1 MMSSSS
7 EIPDLDRQ
15 SNLQVP
21 LTGIRTKVHN
31 IENANLELELE
42 FKVLDFRKKKSRV

>member
-1 MMSSSS
+1 MSSSS

-21 LTGIRTKVHN
+21 LTRIRTKVHN
-31 IENANLELELE
+31 IENGNLELELE

>member
-1 MMSSSS
+1 MMTSSS

-31 IENANLELELE
+31 IENANLELE